1 MARRKVGEPVG
12 ATHRLHVVHVALAT
26 EVAGGREIDL
36 EGPGGGGLIVGCR
49 IWIACEERLK

>member
-1 MARRKVGEPVG
+1 MARRKIGEPVG

-36 EGPGGGGLIVGCR
+36 EGPGGGGLVVGCR
-49 IWIACEERLK
+49 IWIV